1 MTHRTGESDLLIHH
15 GTRVRPR
22 EAQPSLPSPIS
33 ELQGVRSLFRQLSC
47 RSCNICIKSKPAV
60 LILVWSIVI
69 GAIYLSLLTGFLALG
84 FTLQNNVIKH
94 INKKLNLVICAFVV
108 ECAILALVML
118 LYPVSG
124 YIADVYCGRYKTVT
138 CSFVFLWIAALS
150 LSCASGIGIKVHFK
164 RFGDLAAPMGL
175 FVAVALILIILSLAC
190 YQANVFQLGLDQLF
204 EAPSEKLGLFVH
216 WLMWTYTLGNFIAL
230 MSLLLLPCYV
240 NLNKDNPVKMKLQDS
255 LESGPFV
262 LLVVLTFLLVITC
275 YNHGWF
281 YSEPGQHNPYKTVF
295 KVLNFARKNKYPL
308 LRSAFTFCDDFRPSR
323 IDFAKERFGGPFT
336 TSQVEDVKTL
346 LRVGSVLLALGPL
359 FVLEIPGSFGIFPLF
374 ALHVSKNFQFFAN
387 NSCSS
392 PVKWILIQS
401 GAIGYIASIIFLP
414 LYMWVV
420 YSLLRKRVPRI
431 LNRLQFSVVLSI
443 AGVLCLSI
451 IDLIGHFHH
460 QHQYP
465 NATNGTCL
473 FMSPYQVSN
482 EGTPTVLDMH
492 WSVSIVPCVL
502 LNVGSLLIRAT
513 AFEFISAQSPHSMKG
528 LLVGVFFAIKGLF
541 QFISAAAV
549 VPFAIPRIW
558 NGIHSVTNCGFG
570 YYLFTIV
577 VASVG
582 LVVFSVVVRR
592 YSYRQRDERPYDT
605 RFAEQYYERYISS
618 TRSSTT
624 GACSSSEES
633 LYNEELGYTCSDSSD
648 PMTSTSRDY
657 GTSRKM
663 QNGGNFLQPR
673 QLSDKLPGNGVSRNT
688 RK

>member
-1 MTHRTGESDLLIHH
+1 MAHHTGESDLLIHH
-15 GTRVRPR
+15 GARARPR

-33 ELQGVRSLFRQLSC
+33 ELQGVRSLLRQLSC

-60 LILVWSIVI
+60 LILVWSVVI
-69 GAIYLSLLTGFLALG
+69 GAIYLCLLMVFLVVGFALR
-84 FTLQNNVIKH
+84 NNVSKRID
-94 INKKLNLVICAFVV
+94 KKLNLVICAYVA
-108 ECAILALVML
+108 ECAVLALVML

-124 YIADVYCGRYKTVT
+124 YIADVYCGRYKAVT
-138 CSFVFLWIAALS
+138 CSFIFLWIAAFS
-150 LSCASGIGIKVHFK
+150 LSCASGIGIKVNFDHF
-164 RFGDLAAPMGL
+164 GGLAVPMGL
-175 FVAVALILIILSLAC
+175 FVAVSLILIILSLAC

-240 NLNKDNPVKMKLQDS
+240 DKKDPVQMKLQDG
-255 LESGPFV
+255 LASGPFV
-262 LLVVLTFLLVITC
+262 LLIVLTFLLVFTC

-308 LRSAFTFCDDFRPSR
+308 QRSAFTFCDDFRPSR

-359 FVLEIPGSFGIFPLF
+359 FVLEIPGSFGMFPLF
-374 ALHVSKNFQFFAN
+374 ALHVSKNVQFFAN
-387 NSCSS
+387 RSCSS

-443 AGVLCLSI
+443 VGVLCLSM

-465 NATNGTCL
+465 NATNSTCL
-473 FMSPYQVSN
+473 FTSPYQVSD
-482 EGTPTVLDMH
+482 EGTPTILDLH

-549 VPFAIPRIW
+549 VPFAIPKIW

-582 LVVFSVVVRR
+582 LVVFSIVVRR

-618 TRSSTT
+618 AHSSTT
-624 GACSSSEES
+624 GACSSSEENI
-633 LYNEELGYTCSDSSD
+633 YNEELGYTCSDSSD

-663 QNGGNFLQPR
+663 QNGRNFLQPH
-673 QLSDKLPGNGVSRNT
+673 QLSDKLTGNGINRNA